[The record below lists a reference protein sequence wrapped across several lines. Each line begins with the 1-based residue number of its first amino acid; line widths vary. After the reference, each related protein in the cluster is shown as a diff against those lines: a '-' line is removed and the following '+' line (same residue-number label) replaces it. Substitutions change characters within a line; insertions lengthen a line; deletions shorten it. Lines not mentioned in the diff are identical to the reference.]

1 MIHKFSL
8 IEKILLQLNILPHPI
23 MDALSNV
30 VAGRALHVS
39 MKTGLIDALE
49 GTPKPLAVLAA
60 QASISERGALV
71 LLACLEALGYVQKQ
85 PEGYRLTSRGEK
97 FLTKDSPFGF
107 RNMLLFADYLFG
119 NLMALEHTVRSDG
132 PPRTHYESFT
142 PELWHIFTHA
152 MMEFARVDIAQV
164 VKLIPL
170 PSKATKLLDLGGSHG
185 LYSLELCKRYPRLV
199 AEIMDGALVEPF
211 AMRMIA
217 QRHMTHRVTFRAG
230 DFIVDT
236 LGQHYDV
243 ILAFNVMHGLCTE
256 ANRHL
261 AAKVS
266 AALNPGGIYVIL
278 DQITGAAGTSQLSH
292 LFTST
297 MNLSF
302 FHQMG
307 GSSYAFEEV
316 RAWLHEVGFRS
327 CTLKKTRAPGFALI
341 IGKKPP

>member
-1 MIHKFSL
+1 MIHKFSP

-49 GTPKPLAVLAA
+49 GTPKPLAVLAE

-71 LLACLEALGYVQKQ
+71 LLDCLEALGYVQRQ
-85 PEGYRLTSRGEK
+85 LEGYRLTSRGEK

-132 PPRTHYESFT
+132 PPRSHFESFT
-142 PELWHIFTHA
+142 PELWHIFTHT

-170 PSKATKLLDLGGSHG
+170 PSRATRLLDLGGSHG
-185 LYSLELCKRYPRLV
+185 LYSLEICKRHPRLV
-199 AEIMDGALVEPF
+199 AEIMDCALVEPF
-211 AMRMIA
+211 AREVIA
-217 QRHMTHRVTFRAG
+217 QHQMTDRVTFRAG
-230 DFIVDT
+230 DFIVDA
-236 LGQHYDV
+236 LDQHYDV

-256 ANRHL
+256 ANRRL

-266 AALNPGGIYVIL
+266 TALNPGGIYVIL
-278 DQITGAAGTSQLSH
+278 DQIIGTAGTSQFSR
-292 LFTST
+292 LFAST
-297 MNLSF
+297 MSLSF
-302 FHQMG
+302 FHQIG

-316 RAWLHEVGFRS
+316 RAWLQAVGFRS
-327 CTLKKTRAPGFALI
+327 CTLKRTRAPGFALI
-341 IGKKPP
+341 IGQKPP